1 MIEEFLESVGLTNF
15 VFIIV
20 GLALLI
26 VVILFMSYYR
36 TIISIANFTYPN
48 AVFRST
54 GNPYLKREKISD
66 MIDRG
71 NLNEIYSELEKDGY
85 EIPKDIRDDIEK
97 IESEFEE
104 KTVQFVKKAYDS
116 SPDEIKQFTRAWM
129 AKYDVKMAKRAL
141 KAMGEGQNEDLE
153 SKLYPVKEI
162 DQEVIDD
169 LISARNIQETLSILK
184 ETDLGEALEK
194 KEWKGRYF
202 ELDVALDK
210 YQFKKIKKGMSK
222 VEADQK
228 APVQYFFG
236 RYTDL
241 WNIKIIIRGHRE
253 EIEEEK
259 LKDALL
265 PQGREL
271 ADWKLEEMAEA
282 KNLDEALIQLEGTSY
297 EDIRKKMQSDQK
309 FDFEKYLDEKLLKMT
324 VELTNQYVLTVGPT
338 LKYLVGK
345 EFELRNIRALIRGIK
360 ENVDPKRIEEL
371 MILEDNI

>member
-241 WNIKIIIRGHRE
+241 WNINIIIRGHRE